1 MIKTRGMIN
10 QCISFKNKDEKNSFK
25 KNYFLKHNIY
35 KKFREGKKFTYSD
48 KKANFRLVLSKILKK
63 KYLYLKDINAL
74 DNNLENLHKYIDNK
88 LINYESSSETN
99 QIIRDF
105 YDTEP
110 SFKKEY
116 EKFLKNVIK
125 PIIKEPF
132 YYQKTPTIRF
142 IFPNEKT
149 FDWKPSI
156 HTDIM
161 LGHPIEE
168 INIWV
173 PITKAEGTNSMGLAS
188 LKDSL
193 KIINNENF
201 EFNKFAYKNQKNISF
216 HKRNLKK
223 LKPLFMRKNS
233 FIIFDPRR
241 LHATLKNKTNS
252 TRISFDIR
260 IITKSVFNKLEKLYI
275 GTGRRKMKFIPNH
288 YYSKKVIS

>member
-1 MIKTRGMIN
+1 
-10 QCISFKNKDEKNSFK
+10 
-25 KNYFLKHNIY
+25 
-35 KKFREGKKFTYSD
+35 
-48 KKANFRLVLSKILKK
+48 
-63 KYLYLKDINAL
+63 
-74 DNNLENLHKYIDNK
+74 
-88 LINYESSSETN
+88 
-99 QIIRDF
+99 
-105 YDTEP
+105 
-110 SFKKEY
+110 
-116 EKFLKNVIK
+116 
-125 PIIKEPF
+125 
-132 YYQKTPTIRF
+132 
-142 IFPNEKT
+142 
-149 FDWKPSI
+149 
-156 HTDIM
+156 M